1 MNTKADRQY
10 EDFLEKIEEFIFIED
25 QVEKAD
31 LIFVPG
37 NGYPG
42 MAEKA
47 AQLYKAGIAPWI
59 LPSGRFSVALGKF
72 SGVLENADKYDGT
85 YETEW
90 EFLCDVLKKNKVPE
104 SAVLREDQATYT
116 YENALLS
123 KAVTEKNGITVK
135 KAILCCKTHHARRC
149 LMYYQRVFP
158 ETEFMV
164 VPVDADGITKENWR
178 KTPEGVRAVMGE
190 VMRGVEQF
198 EIFMK

>member
-1 MNTKADRQY
+1 MNTKADRKY

-158 ETEFMV
+158 ETGFMV

-178 KTPEGVRAVMGE
+178 KTPEGVSAVMGE
-190 VMRGVEQF
+190 VMRVVEQF

>member
-1 MNTKADRQY
+1 MNMKADMQY
-10 EDFLEKIEEFIFIED
+10 EDFLKKIEEFIFVENKA
-25 QVEKAD
+25 EKAD
-31 LIFVPG
+31 IIFVPG
-37 NGYPG
+37 NRYPR

-47 AQLYKAGIAPWI
+47 AQLYKEGIAPRV
-59 LPSGRFSVALGKF
+59 LPSGRFSVTLGKF
-72 SGVLENADKYDGT
+72 TGVLEKEDRYDGT

-90 EFLCDVLKKNKVPE
+90 EFLCDVLKKNGVPE
-104 SAVLREDQATYT
+104 SAVLREDRATYT
-116 YENALLS
+116 LENALFS
-123 KAVTEKNGITVK
+123 RETVEKEGISVK

-178 KTPEGVRAVMGE
+178 KTPEGVKSVMGE
-190 VMRGVEQF
+190 VTRIVEQF

>member
-1 MNTKADRQY
+1 MNTKADMQY
-10 EDFLEKIEEFIFIED
+10 EDFLKEIEEFIFVENK
-25 QVEKAD
+25 VEKAD
-31 LIFVPG
+31 IIFVPG

-123 KAVTEKNGITVK
+123 KAVTEKNGIAVK

-149 LMYYQRVFP
+149 LMYYQRVFS

-190 VMRGVEQF
+190 VMRVVEQF

>member
-31 LIFVPG
+31 LY
-37 NGYPG
+37 NEG
-42 MAEKA
+42 MA
-47 AQLYKAGIAPWI
+47 PWV

-72 SGVLENADKYDGT
+72 SGVLENEDKYNGT

-90 EFLCDVLKKNKVPE
+90 EFLCDVLKKNGVPE
-104 SAVLREDQATYT
+104 GAVLREDRATYT
-116 YENALLS
+116 YENALFS
-123 KAVTEKNGITVK
+123 REEAEKKGITVK

-149 LMYYQRVFP
+149 LTYYQRVFP

-190 VMRGVEQF
+190 VTRIVEQF

>member
-104 SAVLREDQATYT
+104 SAVLREDQAT
-116 YENALLS
+116 
-123 KAVTEKNGITVK
+123 
-135 KAILCCKTHHARRC
+135 
-149 LMYYQRVFP
+149 
-158 ETEFMV
+158 
-164 VPVDADGITKENWR
+164 
-178 KTPEGVRAVMGE
+178 
-190 VMRGVEQF
+190 
-198 EIFMK
+198 